1 MSIDKISGITAAPL
15 PVKSKSDTL
24 GQEDFLKILVAQMN
38 NQDPTNPADNA
49 EFLGQMA
56 QFSMVSGINDL
67 GTSMDG
73 VANTV
78 DASRSL
84 QASALVNREVL
95 VESSTVRL
103 EGGRTLDGIVPSVP
117 GVTAV
122 NVQVRDLAG
131 NLVKTV
137 PVQDIGNQRL
147 AFSWDG
153 STELGAPAPEGAF
166 TLTAS
171 ALVGTEQIRLPVYSF
186 ARVKSV
192 EVDPE
197 TQSVSLALN
206 NDETKLLSTI
216 SQYR

>member
-1 MSIDKISGITAAPL
+1 MSIDKITGASTAPL
-15 PVKSKSDTL
+15 PVKKKSDTL

-56 QFSMVSGINDL
+56 QFSMVSGINKL

-73 VANTV
+73 VAGTV

-84 QASALVNREVL
+84 QASALVDREVL

-103 EGGRTLDGIVPSVP
+103 ESGRTLDGMVTNVP
-117 GVTAV
+117 GATAV

-131 NLVKTV
+131 NLVKTL

-153 STELGAPAPEGAF
+153 SNEAGEPALQSSY
-166 TLTAS
+166 TLTAT
-171 ALVGTEQIRLPVYSF
+171 ALVGTEQKKIPVYSF

-192 EVDPE
+192 QVNPD
-197 TQSVSLALN
+197 TQAVSLVLN
-206 NDETKLLSTI
+206 NDESKALNTI

>member
-1 MSIDKISGITAAPL
+1 MNIDKITGSAPASLPAAKPEQ
-15 PVKSKSDTL
+15 L

-56 QFSMVSGINDL
+56 QFSMVSGINAL

-73 VANTV
+73 VATTV
-78 DASRSL
+78 DSSRTL

-95 VESSTVRL
+95 VQSSTVRL
-103 EGGRTLDGIVPSVP
+103 DGDRSVDGMVPAVP
-117 GVTAV
+117 GASAV

-147 AFSWDG
+147 AFAWDG
-153 STELGAPAPEGAF
+153 STEAGQPALASDF
-166 TLTAS
+166 TLSAT
-171 ALVGTEQIRLPVYSF
+171 ALVGTEQVDLPVYSF
-186 ARVKSV
+186 ARVRSV
-192 EVDPE
+192 EVDPDS
-197 TQSVSLALN
+197 QAVRLVLN
-206 NDETKLLSTI
+206 NDESTPLASI